1 MTVHHSH
8 IVTLFDYMYW
18 ANEKLLD
25 AAGHLTPEQFTA
37 ASTATTRDL
46 RATLVHELDVE
57 WSWRLNLQ
65 NRLDDDETELDAGD
79 FPDVTSLRE
88 RWDEDERQMRGWLGT
103 LTDQHLAAE
112 VASTFTQ
119 DRRPLWQYLVHI
131 LTHAAQQQ
139 ADAATLLTAAGHSPG
154 EIGFI
159 AYLHPRDARAARVV
173 TT

>member
-1 MTVHHSH
+1 MTVHHSD
-8 IVTLFDYMYW
+8 IVTLFGFMYW
-18 ANEKLLD
+18 TNGKLLD
-25 AAGHLTPEQFTA
+25 AADHLTPEQFTA
-37 ASTATTRDL
+37 LSTATTRDL

-65 NRLDDDETELDAGD
+65 NWIDDDDAELNAGD
-79 FPDVTSLRE
+79 FPDVASLRE
-88 RWDEDERQMRGWLGT
+88 RWERDEREMRAWLGT

-112 VASTFTQ
+112 VASTFTR

-159 AYLHPRDARAARVV
+159 AYLHANESG
-173 TT
+173 T